1 MSCVESQTSGAP
13 AMSGGA
19 LVNLD
24 VHVNG
29 SMQHGR
35 AFLTLDALRKMSEET
50 IGSLLSTRFV
60 DEYDAKRLPLLERAL
75 SQPSVTIET
84 YPGEI
89 PPHELH
95 AYVVDAEAPDA
106 PIFGCVLAPLAL
118 VHELMAEAPHV
129 VLETATLQVID
140 GDVTNASVISAI
152 EAWVGRVWPA
162 IRVPAVRLSPWPAH
176 VEAADKGAALYKQH
190 RNAIEE
196 WLDPTRFRKA
206 GGK

>member
-35 AFLTLDALRKMSEET
+35 AFLTLDALRKMS
-50 IGSLLSTRFV
+50 
-60 DEYDAKRLPLLERAL
+60 
-75 SQPSVTIET
+75 
-84 YPGEI
+84 
-89 PPHELH
+89 
-95 AYVVDAEAPDA
+95 
-106 PIFGCVLAPLAL
+106 
-118 VHELMAEAPHV
+118 
-129 VLETATLQVID
+129 
-140 GDVTNASVISAI
+140 

-196 WLDPTRFRKA
+196 WLDPIRSFGGIG

>member
-1 MSCVESQTSGAP
+1 
-13 AMSGGA
+13 MSGGA

-60 DEYDAKRLPLLERAL
+60 DEDDAKRLPLLERAL

-162 IRVPAVRLSPWPAH
+162 IRVPAVRLKQIQYGDSLVSPWPAH

-196 WLDPTRFRKA
+196 WLDPTRFQKA